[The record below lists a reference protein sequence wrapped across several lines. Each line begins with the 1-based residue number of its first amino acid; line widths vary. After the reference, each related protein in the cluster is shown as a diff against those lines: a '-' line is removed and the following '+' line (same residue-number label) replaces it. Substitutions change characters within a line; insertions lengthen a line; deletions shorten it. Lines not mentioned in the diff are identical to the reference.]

1 MYKCENCGEA
11 FADPDYQQD
20 ADARDFET
28 VDCCP
33 ECGSLDI
40 YEKEDD
46 IYEDGLEEDTEEL

>member
-1 MYKCENCGEA
+1 MYKCENCGEV

-33 ECGSLDI
+33 YCGSLEI
-40 YEKEDD
+40 YEQPEED
-46 IYEDGLEEDTEEL
+46 IYEDGLEEDT